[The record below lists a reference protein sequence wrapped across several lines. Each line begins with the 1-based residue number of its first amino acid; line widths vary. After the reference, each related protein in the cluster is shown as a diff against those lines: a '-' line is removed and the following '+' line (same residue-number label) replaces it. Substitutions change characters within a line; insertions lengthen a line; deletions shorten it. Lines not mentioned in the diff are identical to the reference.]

1 MARGRQDKGAHRR
14 TWPAEC
20 PWASEKQVRDTPLP
34 ASSAEPSGRWAGC
47 CLGGGRTRPQRGNW
61 RPPAPPGAPSVQ
73 GPQPFLDPHCVTHTG
88 QGAQEE
94 ETGTGLGQAEST
106 LSDPLGSPMSL
117 GEAVDSSHSGPQ
129 SSYLCKGPNCRIS
142 WGPWEGE
149 WSNTGQGSS
158 EMQSLGRKYRP
169 ASVREMLTPARV
181 TAGAVTWSV
190 RGGDV
195 KEVP

>member
-1 MARGRQDKGAHRR
+1 M
-14 TWPAEC
+14 
-20 PWASEKQVRDTPLP
+20 
-34 ASSAEPSGRWAGC
+34 
-47 CLGGGRTRPQRGNW
+47 
-61 RPPAPPGAPSVQ
+61 
-73 GPQPFLDPHCVTHTG
+73 THTG

-106 LSDPLGSPMSL
+106 LSGLLGSPTSL

-149 WSNTGQGSS
+149 WSNTGRGSS

-181 TAGAVTWSV
+181 TAGAVTWNVS
-190 RGGDV
+190 GGDV